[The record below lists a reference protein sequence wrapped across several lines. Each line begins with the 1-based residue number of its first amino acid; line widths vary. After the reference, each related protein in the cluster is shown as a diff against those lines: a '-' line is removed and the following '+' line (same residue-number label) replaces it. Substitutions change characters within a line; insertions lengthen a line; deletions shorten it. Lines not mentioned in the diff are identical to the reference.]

1 MQITDV
7 SADMMTEKND
17 VKSKN
22 DDGRRESL
30 PPRIAARIKDL
41 LSSRPQA
48 EIASIIDVSIPTVH
62 RLTSGASPVTLGKLL
77 RLAEALDTPLED
89 IFDLH
94 IPGSNDEGGIP
105 IHDVSFSAGGGAEII
120 LEGKSVQRAMFPVA
134 WLRQQFGKIDNLRM
148 VRVAGDSMH
157 PTIADGEW
165 VIIDLDRTSG
175 PGIFAL
181 RLHDQVYIKRLQ
193 FQNTRV
199 LAISDNPS
207 HEVFVI
213 NLKDK
218 ADRDAFQVIGR
229 VVWTGKML

>member
-1 MQITDV
+1 
-7 SADMMTEKND
+7 MMTVKND

-22 DDGRRESL
+22 DDGRRETL
-30 PPRIAARIKDL
+30 PVALSAKL
-41 LSSRPQA
+41 KQMLSSRSQA
-48 EIASIIDVSIPTVH
+48 EIATLMDVSVPTVQ
-62 RLTSGASPVTLGKLL
+62 RMVSGNSPVTVGKLL
-77 RLAEALDTPLED
+77 RLAEGLGVPLEEV
-89 IFDLH
+89 FDLE
-94 IPGSNDEGGIP
+94 GSAPTPEGGIP

-120 LEGKSVQRAMFPVA
+120 LAGESDQKAMFPLS

-181 RLHDQVYIKRLQ
+181 RLQDQVYIKRLQ
-193 FQNTRV
+193 FQPSRV

-218 ADRDAFQVIGR
+218 ADRDGFQVIGR

>member
-1 MQITDV
+1 
-7 SADMMTEKND
+7 MMAIRND
-17 VKSKN
+17 VKSKKN
-22 DDGRRESL
+22 DERAEELPASLSSKLREM
-30 PPRIAARIKDL
+30 

-48 EIASIIDVSIPTVH
+48 EVAALMGVSVPTIQRMV
-62 RLTSGASPVTLGKLL
+62 SGKSPVTLGKLL
-77 RLAEALDTPLED
+77 RLADGLGVSLETVFDMHSPVPTP
-89 IFDLH
+89 
-94 IPGSNDEGGIP
+94 EGGIP

-120 LEGKSVQRAMFPVA
+120 IAGDSDQKAMFPLS

-165 VIIDLDRTSG
+165 VIIVLDRTSG

-193 FQNTRV
+193 FQTSRV

-218 ADRDAFQVIGR
+218 ADREAFQVIGR

>member
-1 MQITDV
+1 
-7 SADMMTEKND
+7 MMNIKND
-17 VKSKN
+17 VKSKK
-22 DDGRRESL
+22 DEPRFEAL
-30 PPRIAARIKDL
+30 PPAVVAKL
-41 LSSRPQA
+41 KEMLSSRPQA
-48 EIASIIDVSIPTVH
+48 EVAALMSVSVPTVQ
-62 RLTSGASPVTLGKLL
+62 RMLVGSSPLTIGKLF
-77 RLAEALDTPLED
+77 RLADGLGMSLEQ
-89 IFDLH
+89 IFDLNV
-94 IPGSNDEGGIP
+94 PGEQIEGGIP

-120 LEGKSVQRAMFPVA
+120 LAGESDQKAMFPIS
-134 WLRQQFGKIDNLRM
+134 WLRQQFGKIENLRM

-193 FQNTRV
+193 FQSSRV
-199 LAISDNPS
+199 LAVSDNPS

-213 NLKDK
+213 NLKDR

>member
-1 MQITDV
+1 MSI
-7 SADMMTEKND
+7 KND

-22 DDGRRESL
+22 NDASFEAL
-30 PPRIAARIKDL
+30 PPAVSAKLREL

-48 EIASIIDVSIPTVH
+48 EVAALMDVSVPTVQ
-62 RLTSGASPVTLGKLL
+62 RMVAGSSPLTIGKLF
-77 RLAEALDTPLED
+77 RLADGLGVPLER
-89 IFDLH
+89 IFELDV
-94 IPGSNDEGGIP
+94 PGQQIEGGIP

-120 LEGKSVQRAMFPVA
+120 LAGESDQKAMFPLS

-193 FQNTRV
+193 FQPSRV